1 MIVDA
6 TEEQIEL
13 EIQKIQKSLENIGPV
28 NMAVQDEYKAE
39 LDRFN
44 LLSSQRDDLL
54 DSEENLRETIRKI
67 DKVARKRFQETFDL
81 IKIKF

>member
-39 LDRFN
+39 LIV
-44 LLSSQRDDLL
+44 S
-54 DSEENLRETIRKI
+54 IY
-67 DKVARKRFQETFDL
+67 
-81 IKIKF
+81 